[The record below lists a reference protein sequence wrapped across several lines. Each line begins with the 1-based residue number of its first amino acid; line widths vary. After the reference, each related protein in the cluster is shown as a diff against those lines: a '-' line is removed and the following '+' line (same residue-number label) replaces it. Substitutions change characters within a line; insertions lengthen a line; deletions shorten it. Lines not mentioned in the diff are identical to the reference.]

1 MPPRS
6 AIPWLATAL
15 VVGSA
20 VLVALAFLTQHDGTT
35 PPAILFAASGVVIA
49 IVGGVCVS
57 GAARAAGSTVRV
69 AIALA
74 GGFASIA
81 VAKFAFGPLG
91 LYEANQERPIQSLFT
106 TSPVVVLLFTAV
118 GVFAIYVVALWLIA
132 TTIRRRA
139 EGSVSGVS
147 TFGAIVG
154 IVFGAAWILAI
165 GVVLGG
171 AASYLSFIAASSAAV
186 GVALALGLA
195 MVLITTAFAATG
207 IEFKTPGEI
216 STYVSLFA
224 LALAFLVVFQVLW
237 IVFMLVLASIW
248 PLRTVTP
255 K

>member
-15 VVGSA
+15 LAGSA
-20 VLVALAFLTQHDGTT
+20 ALVALALVTQEEGST
-35 PPAILFAASGVVIA
+35 PPAILFAASGVVVA
-49 IVGGVCVS
+49 VVGAVCVT
-57 GAARAAGSTVRV
+57 AAVRAAGMTARV

-81 VAKFAFGPLG
+81 FAKFAFGPLG
-91 LYEANQERPIQSLFT
+91 LYEVNQEKPVESLLAL
-106 TSPVVVLLFTAV
+106 SPVVFLLLTAV
-118 GVFAIYVVALWLIA
+118 VVCGLYVLALWLIA
-132 TTIRRRA
+132 TAIRKRTDRTWNT
-139 EGSVSGVS
+139 GS
-147 TFGAIVG
+147 T
-154 IVFGAAWILAI
+154 I
-165 GVVLGG
+165 GVVVSIAFGSAWVLATGAIFGG
-171 AASYLSFIAASSAAV
+171 ASSYLSFIAASSAAV

-195 MVLITTAFAATG
+195 IVLITTAFATAG
-207 IEFKTPGEI
+207 RELRTPGEI

-224 LALAFLVVFQVLW
+224 IAIGFLVVFQVLW

>member
-1 MPPRS
+1 
-6 AIPWLATAL
+6 
-15 VVGSA
+15 
-20 VLVALAFLTQHDGTT
+20 
-35 PPAILFAASGVVIA
+35 
-49 IVGGVCVS
+49 
-57 GAARAAGSTVRV
+57 
-69 AIALA
+69 
-74 GGFASIA
+74 
-81 VAKFAFGPLG
+81 
-91 LYEANQERPIQSLFT
+91 
-106 TSPVVVLLFTAV
+106 
-118 GVFAIYVVALWLIA
+118 
-132 TTIRRRA
+132 
-139 EGSVSGVS
+139 
-147 TFGAIVG
+147 
-154 IVFGAAWILAI
+154 
-165 GVVLGG
+165 VLGG